1 MKTREYLKTFLILVL
16 LVGVMYLALVTW
28 TANSS
33 GNDWLSLFTD
43 RDQVQED
50 VLENPDID
58 LRPLSVSVKNKAGRL
73 SAVYDEAMLNLV
85 YGKVKAV
92 LEDAVTS
99 AERGVVVDEDTWLR
113 AVQTAPSILCDY
125 QCDMPMSTFSFWM
138 GRGEQKT
145 FEPYRVRYLCLAEI
159 DGTVYLFGKDHTG
172 ENRFCFLTRVSEQ
185 ELVENIDLLE
195 PNGIML
201 SVEQE
206 KSGQAELLL
215 SDKTQLPLLT
225 TRNPVATMD
234 ESKINEILKSMNFN
248 PNTVSR
254 HVEQD
259 GTRIFVEDIST
270 LKITTN
276 GKLMYSDLREDA
288 GFASGL
294 VISAEETSLWSKV
307 EAARELV
314 SGLDRYSQSHGRIY
328 PESVFESGGSVEVLF
343 RREVDGIPVDC
354 AENGYCA
361 KVRIIGNRMTEVE
374 FLLLGFVPSEI
385 NTSVLPAKLAAASIL
400 DKDGSLSLRYRVRE
414 DGAFAA
420 DWYLTH

>member
-16 LVGVMYLALVTW
+16 LVGVVYLALVTW

-33 GNDWLSLFTD
+33 GNDWFALFTD

-58 LRPLSVSVKNKAGRL
+58 LRPLSVSVKNKTGRL
-73 SAVYDEAMLNLV
+73 SAVYDDAMVDLI

-92 LEDAVTS
+92 LQNAVTS
-99 AERGVVVDEDTWLR
+99 AEHGVVVDEDTWLR

-159 DGTVYLFGKDHTG
+159 DGTVYLFGKDHAG
-172 ENRFCFLTRVSEQ
+172 ESRFCFLTRVSEQ
-185 ELVENIDLLE
+185 ELVENIDLME

-201 SVEQE
+201 AAEQE

-215 SDKTQLPLLT
+215 SGKTQIPLLT

-234 ESKINEILKSMNFN
+234 ESKINEILKSLNFN

-270 LKITTN
+270 LKITTD

-314 SGLDRYSQSHGRIY
+314 SGLDRYSQSYGRIY
-328 PESVFESGGSVEVLF
+328 PERVTESGGSVEVLF
-343 RREVDGIPVDC
+343 RREVSGIPVDC

-361 KVRIIGNRMTEVE
+361 KVRIMGNRMTEVE
-374 FLLLGFVPSEI
+374 FLLLEFLPSEI
-385 NTSVLPAKLAAASIL
+385 STSVLPAKLAAASLL
-400 DKDGSLSLRYRVRE
+400 DEDASLSLRYRLRE